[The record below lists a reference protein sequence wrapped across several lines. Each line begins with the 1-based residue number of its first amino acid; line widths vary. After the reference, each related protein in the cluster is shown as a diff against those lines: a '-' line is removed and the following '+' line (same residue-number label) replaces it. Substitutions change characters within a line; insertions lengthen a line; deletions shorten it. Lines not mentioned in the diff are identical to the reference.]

1 MPSTV
6 FFGIAKRANEL
17 NFNLVEKKSFAIR
30 IRLFKFERSIR
41 ISRVKDTLKK
51 ATFEQGPLDD
61 SIALSS
67 GFILEMFHTDQFD
80 NPITSDQE
88 SFSKFKII

>member
-1 MPSTV
+1 M
-6 FFGIAKRANEL
+6 
-17 NFNLVEKKSFAIR
+17 
-30 IRLFKFERSIR
+30 
-41 ISRVKDTLKK
+41 KK

-61 SIALSS
+61 STALSS

-88 SFSKFKII
+88 SFSKLNKLSTLGSLKSLKFSVHKLLKIMCPLFREKILENLDRKRAACGHGV